1 MAVLALTVWTVLLHG
16 CASFQ
21 RAAVRS
27 LAGPLGERLNESL
40 QRECDP
46 DLVREG
52 GPALILL
59 LDGLAEGSSDPGLL
73 LAAARA
79 RVAYAAGCFDRTQQ
93 EDRARAM
100 YDRARA
106 QALQVLAARGVAT
119 QIETPIAEFERQVR
133 RLGIQDVPAMYVAA
147 QAWMGWI
154 LNTGG
159 SPEAMAQLERPLVL
173 MRRILELD
181 PSYDRGGVHLFFGLY
196 YTVQLPGAGRDLAT
210 ARRHFEEAIRLAGPG
225 SLLPKVL
232 FAEFYARYA
241 QDRRLFD
248 ALLQEVLDSRHDAPG
263 CELTNAIAR
272 QRAAKLREL
281 AAEWFE

>member
-1 MAVLALTVWTVLLHG
+1 VLLHG
-16 CASFQ
+16 CAALQ
-21 RAAVRS
+21 RSAIRS
-27 LAGPLGERLNESL
+27 VAGPLGERLNESL
-40 QRECDP
+40 QREKDP

-59 LDGLAEGSSDPGLL
+59 LDGLAEGSSDPSLL

-79 RVAYAAGCFDRTQQ
+79 RVAYAAGCFDRTQ

-106 QALQVLAARGVAT
+106 QALKVLAARGVST

-133 RLGIQDVPAMYVAA
+133 RLGAQDVPAMYVAA

-154 LNTGG
+154 LSTGG

-173 MRRILELD
+173 MRRVLELD
-181 PSYDRGGVHLFFGLY
+181 PSYDRGGAHLFFGLY
-196 YTVQLPGAGRDLAT
+196 YTVQLPGAGRDLPT

-248 ALLQEVLDSRHDAPG
+248 ALVQEVLQSKQDAPG
-263 CELTNAIAR
+263 CELTNAIAQR
-272 QRAAKLREL
+272 RAATLKEL
-281 AAEWFE
+281 APEWFE